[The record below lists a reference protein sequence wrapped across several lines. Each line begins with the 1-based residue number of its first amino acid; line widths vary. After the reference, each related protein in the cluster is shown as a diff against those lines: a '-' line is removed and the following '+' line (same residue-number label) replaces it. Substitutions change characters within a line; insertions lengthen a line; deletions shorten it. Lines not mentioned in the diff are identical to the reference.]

1 MDKRTAAE
9 RLLEIADA
17 IEKEAF
23 DSTYFICDK
32 CNHTATLATING
44 RRHKAASELNV
55 QNVNVVT
62 VNEKVACPACEGV
75 MTYAATDESRKY
87 WIESA
92 DDTMLPSDEAPLPSE
107 EDEENKD
114 TDKAAPK
121 TDPDA
126 LFQPV
131 DEKKTDDIL
140 DTELGDSPKAP
151 DEEVPGGIG
160 DAPEKK
166 PADAPLEDTDMPP
179 EDKGEKPTDDLPSN
193 SEDMPP
199 SDETPPVTE
208 EEVPMNEEPV
218 KKKPKKKDDVEFPK
232 EDVPKFEKM
241 PKDAAEAY
249 SRSLAKYAL

>member
-1 MDKRTAAE
+1 MDKRIAAE

-23 DSTYFICDK
+23 DSTYFICDT

-44 RRHKAASELNV
+44 KRHKAASELNV

-75 MTYAATDESRKY
+75 MAYTATDESRKY

-92 DDTMLPSDEAPLPSE
+92 DDSIFDAPVPPE
-107 EDEENKD
+107 DDEEKKD
-114 TDKAAPK
+114 TEKAAPK
-121 TDPDA
+121 SDPDA

-131 DEKKTDDIL
+131 DERKTDDML
-140 DTELGDSPKAP
+140 DAELGDAPKSPE
-151 DEEVPGGIG
+151 EEVPGAE
-160 DAPEKK
+160 DAAPEDK
-166 PADAPLEDTDMPP
+166 PSDDLFSDVDKSP
-179 EDKGEKPTDDLPSN
+179 EDKGQKPADGVPSD
-193 SEDMPP
+193 SEDNKP
-199 SDETPPVTE
+199 SDEIPPVTE
-208 EEVPMNEEPV
+208 EEVPMAVEPP